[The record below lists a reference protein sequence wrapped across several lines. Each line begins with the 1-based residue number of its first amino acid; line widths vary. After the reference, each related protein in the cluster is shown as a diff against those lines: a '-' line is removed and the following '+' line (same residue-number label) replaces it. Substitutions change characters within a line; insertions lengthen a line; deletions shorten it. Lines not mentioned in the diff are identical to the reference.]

1 MMIPRKDTI
10 TMIGINRSNKT
21 KKIVTA
27 ICTAKYITVTT
38 TEASIAA
45 AATPGLPAPVLFS
58 SMSWDNFVCV
68 FILWLSIAVF
78 FCCSISLKFSAVFFA
93 TSAASPAPVDAVAVS
108 AVFAAAFPA
117 AFAVSVETEGEAIS
131 AAFSPPAT
139 VLWERIAARLFLD
152 FDAISPFPPWLPI
165 SFLSTGSFHVFDLY
179 FLSFEKIFA
188 ACFSFS

>member
-10 TMIGINRSNKT
+10 TMIGINRINKT

-27 ICTAKYITVTT
+27 ICAAKYITVTT

-45 AATPGLPAPVLFS
+45 AATPGLPAVLFS
-58 SMSWDNFVCV
+58 SISRDNLVCV

-93 TSAASPAPVDAVAVS
+93 TSAARPAPVDAAAVS
-108 AVFAAAFPA
+108 TVFVAAFPA
-117 AFAVSVETEGEAIS
+117 AFAVSAEVEEEAIS

-139 VLWERIAARLFLD
+139 VLWERIATRLSLD

-165 SFLSTGSFHVFDLY
+165 SFLSTGSFHVLDLY

>member
-10 TMIGINRSNKT
+10 TIIGINRISKT

-93 TSAASPAPVDAVAVS
+93 TSAASPAPVDAAAVS
-108 AVFAAAFPA
+108 AVFAAALPV
-117 AFAVSVETEGEAIS
+117 AFVVSAEAEDAIS
-131 AAFSPPAT
+131 AVFSPPAT
-139 VLWERIAARLFLD
+139 VLWERIAARLSPDL
-152 FDAISPFPPWLPI
+152 DAISPFPSWLPI
-165 SFLSTGSFHVFDLY
+165 SFLSTGSFQVLDLY
-179 FLSFEKIFA
+179 FLSFKKISA
-188 ACFSFS
+188 ACCSFS

>member
-1 MMIPRKDTI
+1 
-10 TMIGINRSNKT
+10 MIGINRINKT

-45 AATPGLPAPVLFS
+45 AATLVLPAPVLFS

-93 TSAASPAPVDAVAVS
+93 TSAASPAPVDAAAVS
-108 AVFAAAFPA
+108 AVFAAALPA
-117 AFAVSVETEGEAIS
+117 AFVVSAEAEDAIS
-131 AAFSPPAT
+131 AVFSPPAT
-139 VLWERIAARLFLD
+139 VLWERIAARLSPDL
-152 FDAISPFPPWLPI
+152 DAISPFPSWLPI
-165 SFLSTGSFHVFDLY
+165 SFLSTGSFQVLDLY
-179 FLSFEKIFA
+179 FLSFKKISA
-188 ACFSFS
+188 ACCSFS

>member
-1 MMIPRKDTI
+1 
-10 TMIGINRSNKT
+10 MIGINRINKT

-27 ICTAKYITVTT
+27 ICAAKYITVTT

-45 AATPGLPAPVLFS
+45 AATPGLPAVLFS
-58 SMSWDNFVCV
+58 SISRDNLVCV

-93 TSAASPAPVDAVAVS
+93 TSAARPAPVDAAAVS
-108 AVFAAAFPA
+108 TVFVAAFPA
-117 AFAVSVETEGEAIS
+117 AFAVSAEVEEEAIS
-131 AAFSPPAT
+131 TAFSPPAT
-139 VLWERIAARLFLD
+139 VLWERIAARLSLD

>member
-10 TMIGINRSNKT
+10 TMIGINRINKT

-27 ICTAKYITVTT
+27 ICAAKYITVTT
-38 TEASIAA
+38 TEASMAA
-45 AATPGLPAPVLFS
+45 AATPGLPVLFS

-93 TSAASPAPVDAVAVS
+93 ISAASPAPVDTAAVS
-108 AVFAAAFPA
+108 AVFVAAFPA
-117 AFAVSVETEGEAIS
+117 AFAVSAETEGEAIS

-139 VLWERIAARLFLD
+139 VLWERIAARLSLD

>member
-10 TMIGINRSNKT
+10 TMIGINRINKT

-27 ICTAKYITVTT
+27 ICAAKYITVTT

-45 AATPGLPAPVLFS
+45 AATPGLPAVLFS
-58 SMSWDNFVCV
+58 SISRDNLVCV

-93 TSAASPAPVDAVAVS
+93 TSAARPAPVDAAAVS
-108 AVFAAAFPA
+108 TVFAVAFPA
-117 AFAVSVETEGEAIS
+117 AFAVSAEAEEAIS
-131 AAFSPPAT
+131 TAFSPPAT
-139 VLWERIAARLFLD
+139 VLWERIAARLSLD

-165 SFLSTGSFHVFDLY
+165 SFLSTGSFHVLD
-179 FLSFEKIFA
+179 
-188 ACFSFS
+188 

>member
-10 TMIGINRSNKT
+10 TMIGINRINKT

-27 ICTAKYITVTT
+27 ICAAKYITVTT

-45 AATPGLPAPVLFS
+45 AATPGLPAVLFS
-58 SMSWDNFVCV
+58 SISRDNLVCV

-93 TSAASPAPVDAVAVS
+93 TSAARPAPVDAAAVS
-108 AVFAAAFPA
+108 TVFVAAFPA
-117 AFAVSVETEGEAIS
+117 AFAVSAEVEEEAIS

-139 VLWERIAARLFLD
+139 VL
-152 FDAISPFPPWLPI
+152 
-165 SFLSTGSFHVFDLY
+165 
-179 FLSFEKIFA
+179 
-188 ACFSFS
+188 

>member
-1 MMIPRKDTI
+1 
-10 TMIGINRSNKT
+10 MIGINRINKT

-27 ICTAKYITVTT
+27 ICAAKYITVTT

-45 AATPGLPAPVLFS
+45 AATPGLPAVLFS
-58 SMSWDNFVCV
+58 SISRDNLVCV

-93 TSAASPAPVDAVAVS
+93 TSAARPAPVDAAAVS
-108 AVFAAAFPA
+108 TVFVAAFPA
-117 AFAVSVETEGEAIS
+117 AFAVSAEVEEEAIS
-131 AAFSPPAT
+131 TAFSPPAT
-139 VLWERIAARLFLD
+139 VLWERIAARLSLD

-165 SFLSTGSFHVFDLY
+165 SFLSTGSFHVLDLY

>member
-27 ICTAKYITVTT
+27 ICAAKYITVTT
-38 TEASIAA
+38 TEASMAA

-93 TSAASPAPVDAVAVS
+93 TSAARPAPVDTAAVS
-108 AVFAAAFPA
+108 TVFAVAFPA
-117 AFAVSVETEGEAIS
+117 AFAVSAEAEEAIS
-131 AAFSPPAT
+131 TAFSPPAT
-139 VLWERIAARLFLD
+139 VLWERIAARLSLD

-165 SFLSTGSFHVFDLY
+165 SFLSTGSFHVLD
-179 FLSFEKIFA
+179 
-188 ACFSFS
+188 

>member
-10 TMIGINRSNKT
+10 TMIGINRINKT

-93 TSAASPAPVDAVAVS
+93 TSAASPAPVDAAAVS
-108 AVFAAAFPA
+108 AVFAAALPV
-117 AFAVSVETEGEAIS
+117 AFVVSAEAEDAIS
-131 AAFSPPAT
+131 AVFSPPAT
-139 VLWERIAARLFLD
+139 VLWERIAARLSPDL
-152 FDAISPFPPWLPI
+152 DAISPFPSWLPI
-165 SFLSTGSFHVFDLY
+165 SFLSTGSFQVLDLY
-179 FLSFEKIFA
+179 FLSFKKISA
-188 ACFSFS
+188 ACCSFS

>member
-1 MMIPRKDTI
+1 
-10 TMIGINRSNKT
+10 MIGINRINKT

-27 ICTAKYITVTT
+27 ICAAKYITVTT

-45 AATPGLPAPVLFS
+45 AATPGLPAVLFS
-58 SMSWDNFVCV
+58 SISRDNLVCV

-93 TSAASPAPVDAVAVS
+93 TSAARPAPVDAAAVS
-108 AVFAAAFPA
+108 TVFVA
-117 AFAVSVETEGEAIS
+117 AFAVSAEAEEEAIS
-131 AAFSPPAT
+131 TAFSPPAT
-139 VLWERIAARLFLD
+139 VLWERIAARLSLD